1 MRRSVVLGVALT
13 AVGVVLLGYALG
25 AQAEIDSIGAT
36 NDPAL
41 QDRISVLEGERDTFM
56 LAGVSGVFVGV
67 FVWFV
72 MSGRSL
78 QQTIPDTQMVSGA
91 SLSNGLTRGMFLKGS
106 AAYLPAHRG
115 LSAERVFVP
124 APKGDLKPPTV
135 LSDDMFFHLGRDGTT
150 PGLVAEPLG
159 RDLLDRLEAD
169 LGSKLEGVGLEALEG
184 NLQVLKHGMGMMRDF
199 HFKERG
205 DKTMLRVEYS
215 GMLEPCRRVRK
226 ERPDTCR
233 QLACAGCSCL
243 LTGAARATDKMV
255 VVEGVDNS
263 EDQVLFLLSLVD
275 W

>member
-1 MRRSVVLGVALT
+1 VVLGIAFA
-13 AVGVVLLGYALG
+13 AVGIVLLGYALG

-41 QDRISVLEGERDTFM
+41 QDRISVLEGERDTTM
-56 LAGVSGVFVGV
+56 LAGVSAVFVGI

-78 QQTIPDTQMVSGA
+78 QQTIPDTQMVSTSA
-91 SLSNGLTRGMFLKGS
+91 LTGELAKGMYLKGN

-115 LSAERVFVP
+115 LSKERVFVP
-124 APKGDLKPPTV
+124 APKGELKPPTV
-135 LSDDMFFHLGRDGTT
+135 LSDDLFFHLGRDGTT

-169 LGSKLEGVGLEALEG
+169 LGSKLDGAGLDAVEG
-184 NLQVLKHGMGMMRDF
+184 NLQILKHGLGMIRDF

-205 DKTMLRVEYS
+205 DKTVLRVEYS
-215 GMLEPCRRVRK
+215 GLADTCRRVRK

-233 QLACAGCSCL
+233 QLACVGCSCL
-243 LTGAARATDKMV
+243 LTAAARATGRMV

-263 EDQVLFLLSLVD
+263 EDQVLFLFSLVD

>member
-1 MRRSVVLGVALT
+1 MLGMAFIVVGIVF
-13 AVGVVLLGYALG
+13 LGYAIA
-25 AQAEIDSIGAT
+25 AQGEIDGIGAT

-41 QDRISVLEGERDTFM
+41 QERISVLEDERDT
-56 LAGVSGVFVGV
+56 LTLTGVSAMFVGM
-67 FVWFV
+67 FAWFV

-78 QQTIPDTQMVSGA
+78 QQTIPDTQMMSSA
-91 SLSNGLTRGMFLKGS
+91 ALSNDITKGMFLKGN

-115 LSAERVFVP
+115 LSKERVFVP

-135 LSDDMFFHLGRDGTT
+135 LSDDLFFHLGRDGTT

-169 LGSKLEGVGLEALEG
+169 LGTKLGGASLDAVEG
-184 NLQVLKHGMGMMRDF
+184 NLQVLKHGLGMMRDF

-215 GMLEPCRRVRK
+215 GLLEACRRVRK
-226 ERPDTCR
+226 ERPSTCS
-233 QLACAGCSCL
+233 QLACVGCSCL
-243 LTGAARATDKMV
+243 LTAAARATGKMV